1 MAEEQD
7 AARDR
12 VLAARAALDQE
23 LTTLQGSVRAAV
35 DIPAKVRQ
43 SPVKVAAV
51 AAGIGFV
58 LLRGPQRLWSAFR
71 QAVFGRRAPMPERML
86 PDEIEKTLAKMGDD
100 GEKVR
105 GTLERDFAEYVK
117 KAEKRRGI
125 GLIPIVVLAFARPM
139 LALAGRRLTEYLF
152 SQNPEGTGTRFD
164 ELRAKAALKAEEAR
178 VQAGA
183 KVDEAAATAE
193 RAAHT
198 A

>member
-23 LTTLQGSVRAAV
+23 LTTLQASVRAAV

-58 LLRGPQRLWSAFR
+58 LLRGPAAAVVRLPASGVRAASADAR
-71 QAVFGRRAPMPERML
+71 AHAARRDREDP
-86 PDEIEKTLAKMGDD
+86 AKMGDD

-105 GTLERDFAEYVK
+105 GTLERDFAEYAK

-152 SQNPEGTGTRFD
+152 SQNR
-164 ELRAKAALKAEEAR
+164 RAPAP
-178 VQAGA
+178 GS
-183 KVDEAAATAE
+183 TSCE
-193 RAAHT
+193 RRPP
-198 A
+198 